1 MPGAFAHITLV
12 NEATGTHY
20 LDEYKI
26 EGEAYDAL
34 LEYFEYC
41 ELGAVSPDYPY
52 LALTEEHAAWAD
64 HMHLSMKTK
73 SMILTGIEAV
83 KSIDDPAEKKKAF
96 SWLCGFIAHIITDV
110 VIHPVVEQKV
120 GPYHGNEQAHRV
132 CEMHQDAYIYQRLNL
147 GPIGM
152 AEHLDSGIVKCCRP
166 DDNQKIDATIRQVW
180 EKVLGEFENAEM
192 PEIDVWHE
200 RFMKIVSAVE
210 ESDKLFPLARHVAV
224 KKGLTYPTQDMIDN
238 QYIIGLKTPI
248 DGVLHYNDIFDK
260 AIHEVLRGWKILAG
274 AIFIGTQE
282 HQSYL
287 ANWNL
292 DNGRDANNDLVF
304 WA

>member
-12 NEATGTHY
+12 NLATGTDF
-20 LDEYKI
+20 LDQYNI
-26 EGEAYDAL
+26 NVNAYDAL

-52 LALTEEHAAWAD
+52 LAITKKHAAWAD

-73 SMILTGIEAV
+73 SMLLAGTEAV
-83 KSIDDPAEKKKAF
+83 KSINNPAEKKKAF
-96 SWLCGFIAHIITDV
+96 SWLCGFMAHIITDV
-110 VIHPVVEQKV
+110 VIHPVVEKKV
-120 GPYHGNEQAHRV
+120 GPYHGNEQNHRV
-132 CEMHQDAYIYQRLNL
+132 CEMHQDAYIYQRLKL

-152 AEHLDSGIVKCCRP
+152 AEHLNSGIMKCCHL
-166 DDNQKIDATIRQVW
+166 DDKQKIDATIHQVW
-180 EKVLGEFENAEM
+180 EKILAEFEMAET
-192 PEIDVWHE
+192 PEINVWHE

-210 ESDKLFPLARHVAV
+210 ESDNLFPLARHVAV
-224 KKGLTYPTQDMIDN
+224 NKGLTYPTQDMIDN

-248 DGVLHYNDIFDK
+248 SGIMNYDDIFDK
-260 AIHEVLRGWKILAG
+260 AIHEVLKGWKILAE
-274 AIFIGTQE
+274 AVFLGTNE
-282 HQSYL
+282 HQTYL

-292 DNGRDANNDLVF
+292 DNGRDSNNGLVF

>member
-12 NEATGTHY
+12 NEAAGKNY
-20 LDEYKI
+20 LDEYEI
-26 EGEAYDAL
+26 DGEAFNAL
-34 LEYFEYC
+34 FEYFEYC

-52 LALTEEHAAWAD
+52 LALTKEHAAWAD

-73 SMILTGIEAV
+73 SMITAGIEAV
-83 KSIDDPAEKKKAF
+83 RGIDVQIEKQKAF

-120 GPYHGNEQAHRV
+120 GPYHGNEKDHRV

-152 AEHLDSGIVKCCRP
+152 AEHLDSGIKKCCHP

-180 EKVLGEFENAEM
+180 EKVLVAFETAET

-200 RFMKIVSAVE
+200 CFMKIVSVVE
-210 ESDKLFPLARHVAV
+210 ENDKLFPLARHVAV
-224 KKGLTYPTQDMIDN
+224 NNGLTYPTQEMIDN
-238 QYIIGLKTPI
+238 QYISGLKVPM
-248 DGVLHYNDIFDK
+248 DGIMHYDDIFDK
-260 AIHEVLRGWKILAG
+260 AIHEVLKGWKILAT
-274 AIFIGTQE
+274 AIFIGSEEYET
-282 HQSYL
+282 YL

-292 DNGRDANNDLVF
+292 DNGRDANGDLVF